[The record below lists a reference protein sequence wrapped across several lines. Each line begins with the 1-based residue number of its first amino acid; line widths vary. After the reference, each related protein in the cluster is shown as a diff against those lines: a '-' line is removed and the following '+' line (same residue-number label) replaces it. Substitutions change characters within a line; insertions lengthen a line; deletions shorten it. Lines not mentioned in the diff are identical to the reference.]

1 MGAVGVAA
9 HRTKDELCFGTKMRA
24 DDDIT
29 VEIVRRLFAV
39 LGLPIAGA
47 RPLPEP
53 SPDVEVTLLDG
64 RTIVV
69 EQTTF
74 HVDEAASSKGSA
86 IRGED
91 TRTVKANPG
100 AWPSG
105 GWAPFAFIE
114 PFEFRVR
121 EKAKKSNGY
130 ARSRNQEI
138 WLLVSAALPQST
150 SLRASFIFPSLVD
163 PDAMNARTHKILSTS
178 AFDRAYLHSEL
189 GNGLCSWFRNMGWQ
203 VEKTPELFFEGLDM
217 LQALQRAHRHR
228 P

>member
-1 MGAVGVAA
+1 MLWHQV
-9 HRTKDELCFGTKMRA
+9 RA

-100 AWPSG
+100 VWPSG
-105 GWAPFAFIE
+105 GWAPLAFIE

-121 EKAKKSNGY
+121 EKAKKSKGY
-130 ARSRNQEI
+130 AGSRNRNFCNMKINAQREETYNP
-138 WLLVSAALPQST
+138 LPRRPAWRIIPLDVVPF
-150 SLRASFIFPSLVD
+150 LR
-163 PDAMNARTHKILSTS
+163 R
-178 AFDRAYLHSEL
+178 
-189 GNGLCSWFRNMGWQ
+189 
-203 VEKTPELFFEGLDM
+203 
-217 LQALQRAHRHR
+217 
-228 P
+228 